1 MPNLATHITFANEL
15 NKSENL
21 IDNHDKG
28 IYLLGSTA
36 PDIRVLTKEPREKYH
51 FVSLNFDNIGDGIN
65 NMMKQFPVLQNTPQ
79 TNQLKS
85 FLAGYFSHLVLDE
98 TWITKIFRPL
108 FGQDSNFK
116 NNIYGRILDRAIQLK
131 LEEEARLSFPPLLEL
146 IKNSTLID
154 DIPFID
160 SIILKQ
166 WQSWV
171 VNFLDKPFT
180 WDRLNFMA
188 KRVATNQEIN
198 EAISISQKF
207 LNNITNSIKELELIV
222 PSKEILKFKKDSL
235 KTGSS
240 LIKEFLICES

>member
-15 NKSENL
+15 NESENL
-21 IDNHDKG
+21 INHNDKG
-28 IYLLGSTA
+28 IYLLGSTS

-65 NMMKQFPVLQNTPQ
+65 NMIQQYPLLQDIPQ
-79 TNQLKS
+79 KNQLKP
-85 FLAGYFSHLVLDE
+85 FLAGYFSHLILDE

-108 FGQDSNFK
+108 FGEKSNFK

-131 LEEEARLSFPPLLEL
+131 LEEEARVSFPPLLEL
-146 IKNSTLID
+146 IRNSNIID
-154 DIPFID
+154 NIPFID
-160 SIILKQ
+160 GIILKE
-166 WQSWV
+166 WKYWV

-188 KRVATNQEIN
+188 KRVADNQEIN
-198 EAISISQKF
+198 ESLSISKKF
-207 LNNITNSIKELELIV
+207 LNNMPNSIKELELIV
-222 PSKEILKFKKDSL
+222 PPKEILKFQKDSL
-235 KTGSS
+235 KIGSS

>member
-21 IDNHDKG
+21 IDDHDKG

-65 NMMKQFPVLQNTPQ
+65 NMIKQFPVLQNTPQ

-116 NNIYGRILDRAIQLK
+116 NNIYVRILDRAIQLK
-131 LEEEARLSFPPLLEL
+131 LEEDNLGSLENVL
-146 IKNSTLID
+146 QDVLTIVNVKEKNRIE
-154 DIPFID
+154 F
-160 SIILKQ
+160 
-166 WQSWV
+166 
-171 VNFLDKPFT
+171 
-180 WDRLNFMA
+180 R
-188 KRVATNQEIN
+188 RV
-198 EAISISQKF
+198 
-207 LNNITNSIKELELIV
+207 
-222 PSKEILKFKKDSL
+222 
-235 KTGSS
+235 SS
-240 LIKEFLICES
+240 

>member
-21 IDNHDKG
+21 IDDHDKG

-108 FGQDSNFK
+108 FGQDSNF
-116 NNIYGRILDRAIQLK
+116 NNTLFMSFGIGIELTSSLFNSEKYLILLIKIVFTFVA
-131 LEEEARLSFPPLLEL
+131 SLEL
-146 IKNSTLID
+146 
-154 DIPFID
+154 
-160 SIILKQ
+160 Q
-166 WQSWV
+166 
-171 VNFLDKPFT
+171 
-180 WDRLNFMA
+180 
-188 KRVATNQEIN
+188 
-198 EAISISQKF
+198 
-207 LNNITNSIKELELIV
+207 
-222 PSKEILKFKKDSL
+222 
-235 KTGSS
+235 
-240 LIKEFLICES
+240 